1 MDISESFFS
10 ENYDLIFSS
19 GVWSIGTE
27 RKVLIGEKENKLCR
41 FCGKDES
48 STSFNNVSHAIP
60 ESLGN
65 KTFIALE
72 ECDTCNEEFAQ
83 GIEDSLDKYLK
94 PYRTLAHIK
103 GKKKIPT
110 TKSRDK
116 KSRLDVNEQLIIQS
130 PEGSG
135 FYSLDIDNKKLK
147 LKIDR
152 EPYIPCDVY
161 KAFMKIAMS
170 VVKDKNELSAF
181 RYTIAWIMHKNRNE
195 NMLNPL
201 KVWQTFIPG
210 HRTIGDVS
218 TMLFRIKSSDN
229 YTKLPYSIFI
239 LGISNYIYQMIVPS
253 HLDVNESGEDI
264 NFHMPFLPTIF
275 DQSMVHGKPT
285 RSIIDLT
292 GSEKTYDE
300 VPILIMFKS
309 IGAVTDRSRTERHL
323 ND

>member
-103 GKKKIPT
+103 GKKK
-110 TKSRDK
+110 
-116 KSRLDVNEQLIIQS
+116 
-130 PEGSG
+130 
-135 FYSLDIDNKKLK
+135 SL
-147 LKIDR
+147 
-152 EPYIPCDVY
+152 
-161 KAFMKIAMS
+161 
-170 VVKDKNELSAF
+170 
-181 RYTIAWIMHKNRNE
+181 
-195 NMLNPL
+195 PL
-201 KVWQTFIPG
+201 KVE
-210 HRTIGDVS
+210 
-218 TMLFRIKSSDN
+218 
-229 YTKLPYSIFI
+229 TKKVGL
-239 LGISNYIYQMIVPS
+239 M
-253 HLDVNESGEDI
+253 
-264 NFHMPFLPTIF
+264 
-275 DQSMVHGKPT
+275 
-285 RSIIDLT
+285 
-292 GSEKTYDE
+292 
-300 VPILIMFKS
+300 
-309 IGAVTDRSRTERHL
+309 
-323 ND
+323 